1 MPDFI
6 VTQTQQEYTAYQKKQ
21 EREANQKG
29 YLAFIIVMSG
39 LCGLWWW
46 LQP

>member
-1 MPDFI
+1 MPQHVISETVADY
-6 VTQTQQEYTAYQKKQ
+6 EKYKKAKF
-21 EREANQKG
+21 EEAEARG
-29 YLAFIIVMSG
+29 WLAFVIVMSG

>member
-1 MPDFI
+1 MTKFV

-21 EREANQKG
+21 EREANQRG
-29 YLAFIIVMSG
+29 WIAAVIGLSFLAG
-39 LCGLWWW
+39 LCYW